1 VRVPAL
7 EAVDLISNTTI
18 TTMKVQNMSEPIS
31 SAAAGVAGWK
41 ILGGLAGTGIGAGM
55 AAYIVMSMTK
65 PKTEQEWRVALAC
78 TLAGSLGGGASLI
91 SWLGLQRWANDVFG
105 LVGMFGIAFACG
117 LPAWLIIRALF
128 LYIDKRRDADIT
140 VLIADGAQAVKAVKD
155 AI

>member
-1 VRVPAL
+1 
-7 EAVDLISNTTI
+7 
-18 TTMKVQNMSEPIS
+18 MKVQNMSEPIS

-41 ILGGLAGTGIGAGM
+41 VIGGLAGTGIGAGL

-65 PKTEQEWRVALAC
+65 PKTDQEWHVALIC
-78 TLAGSLGGGASLI
+78 TLVGSIGGGAALI
-91 SWLGLQRWANDVFG
+91 SWLGLQRWADDVFG

-128 LYIDKRRDADIT
+128 IYIDKRRDADIT
-140 VLIADGAQAVKAVKD
+140 QIVADGAQAVKNVKD

>member
-1 VRVPAL
+1 
-7 EAVDLISNTTI
+7 
-18 TTMKVQNMSEPIS
+18 MSEPIS
-31 SAAAGVAGWK
+31 STAAGVAGWK
-41 ILGGLAGTGIGAGM
+41 IIGGLAGTGIGAGL

-65 PKTEQEWRVALAC
+65 PKTDQEWHVAMIC
-78 TLAGSLGGGASLI
+78 TLAGSIGGGAALI

-128 LYIDKRRDADIT
+128 LYIDKKRDADIT
-140 VLIADGAQAVKAVKD
+140 EIIADGAQMVKNVKD